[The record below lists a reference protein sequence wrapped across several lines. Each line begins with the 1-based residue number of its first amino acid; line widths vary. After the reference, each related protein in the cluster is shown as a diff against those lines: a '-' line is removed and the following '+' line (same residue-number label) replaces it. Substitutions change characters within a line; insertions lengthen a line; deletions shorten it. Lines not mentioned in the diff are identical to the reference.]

1 MGKLPVMKHLL
12 AWAERHGTVPI
23 SESEA
28 EALRCHLDEC
38 PVVISHLL
46 WAFLNVNLTAAARE
60 IFCNVADSHGFEV
73 WRRINLLIFSRS
85 EQRQDEVYSKIH
97 APRVATSLADVLGAF
112 EEWDTN

>member
-1 MGKLPVMKHLL
+1 MGKLPIMKHLL

-23 SESEA
+23 SESVVDA
-28 EALRCHLDEC
+28 SRCHLDEC

-60 IFCNVADSHGFEV
+60 IFFNVADSPGFEL

-85 EQRQDEVYSKIH
+85 EKRQDELYSKIH
-97 APRVATSLADVLGAF
+97 APRLVTSLADVP
-112 EEWDTN
+112 